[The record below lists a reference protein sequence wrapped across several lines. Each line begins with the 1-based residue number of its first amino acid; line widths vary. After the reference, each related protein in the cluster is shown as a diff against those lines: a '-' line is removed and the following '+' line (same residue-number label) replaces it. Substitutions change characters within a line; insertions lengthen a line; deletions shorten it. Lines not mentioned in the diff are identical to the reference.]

1 MRIRFVAA
9 LCIAVS
15 GSGELLAQR
24 ALQRVGSIAQRPQKS
39 QAELAK
45 LRTEK
50 LAKEVF
56 QSAPWVFDYDE
67 ARKSAASRNVPL
79 FVYFTRSRA
88 VRPLQRTGEWC
99 TLRQGIQEV
108 RTQGRAIPPQ
118 HVEV

>member
-79 FVYFTRSRA
+79 FVYFTRSYA
-88 VRPLQRTGEWC
+88 P
-99 TLRQGIQEV
+99 
-108 RTQGRAIPPQ
+108 
-118 HVEV
+118 